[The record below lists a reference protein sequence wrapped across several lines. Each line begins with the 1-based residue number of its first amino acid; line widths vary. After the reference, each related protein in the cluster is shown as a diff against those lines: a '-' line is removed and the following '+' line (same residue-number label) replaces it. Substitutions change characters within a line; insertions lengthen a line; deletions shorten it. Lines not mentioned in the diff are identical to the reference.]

1 MLLGILFFLSTSF
14 NPVYQDKKF
23 TKENFVSKIKADV
36 ETYNINNNFLRDI
49 LPIWQTKLSLN
60 DKNKLIEILNNITKN
75 KNHLDNSIY
84 FSFLNYIV
92 LLHDSGITL
101 LSNFSQIIGH
111 HENQAKFKN
120 ISILDEINYVSNIL
134 KEKTLTQNKLKKI
147 FYSGGQ
153 VFFSIEKTEEDDNDM
168 FYFGD
173 EEENNEEL
181 NLVINFK
188 NIDIHVLT
196 DNDSFKIKNSNLKYS
211 MNEESFQGNGGR
223 IRFKFKSRSYWQHFF
238 GIRLILF
245 RPK

>member
-14 NPVYQDKKF
+14 NPVYQDKRF

-49 LPIWQTKLSLN
+49 SPIWQTKLSLN

-134 KEKTLTQNKLKKI
+134 KEKWFLSFCLFFLWELYSKIPSTLFDI
-147 FYSGGQ
+147 SDIR
-153 VFFSIEKTEEDDNDM
+153 IELDD
-168 FYFGD
+168 
-173 EEENNEEL
+173 EIE
-181 NLVINFK
+181 
-188 NIDIHVLT
+188 T
-196 DNDSFKIKNSNLKYS
+196 
-211 MNEESFQGNGGR
+211 
-223 IRFKFKSRSYWQHFF
+223 
-238 GIRLILF
+238 LF
-245 RPK
+245 WSK